1 MKKIILLVL
10 GLVCLCF
17 YQVSAKDDVSKDYR
31 KEAKRFKFT
40 IRTQPKFN
48 RYVTGKVIPVSQI
61 ENELGRFFQAL
72 DELGESFVRKSGLK
86 AVMICDNLK
95 LNGMD
100 CAGVAAGDCMYLRR
114 GFSKKTVYHEMFH
127 IFDPK
132 RANKKWQ
139 RANDKDFRYRG
150 IDFPNRPQSEKQKRD
165 LKKHYSKQTRNFD
178 VDFVSRYAQSSE
190 VEDRAETFAAMIDEE
205 RYFVNRTRKS
215 PYLQQKMMLIIDMT
229 DRNSLLGRDYWQK
242 KLGITLVK

>member
-1 MKKIILLVL
+1 MRKITLLL
-10 GLVCLCF
+10 LTLVCLCF
-17 YQVSAKDDVSKDYR
+17 YQAAAKDEVSKDYR

-48 RYVTGKVIPVSQI
+48 KYLTGRPIPVAQI

-100 CAGVAAGDCMYLRR
+100 CGGVAAGDCMYLRR
-114 GFSKKTVYHEMFH
+114 GFSKRTVYHEMFH

-132 RANKKWQ
+132 RENKKWQ
-139 RANDKDFRYRG
+139 RCNHKNFRYRG
-150 IDFPNRPQSEKQKRD
+150 IDFPDKPLSKRHKEKLQ
-165 LKKHYSKQTRNFD
+165 KHYNKKGGNFD
-178 VDFVSRYAQSSE
+178 ADFVSRYAQSNE
-190 VEDRAETFAAMIDEE
+190 VEDRAETFAAMIDEG
-205 RYFVNRTRKS
+205 RYFVVRAQKS
-215 PYLQQKMMLIIDMT
+215 QALYRKMMYIVDMT
-229 DRNSLLGRDYWQK
+229 DRSSLLGKDYWQI
-242 KLGITLVK
+242 KLGIKLGR